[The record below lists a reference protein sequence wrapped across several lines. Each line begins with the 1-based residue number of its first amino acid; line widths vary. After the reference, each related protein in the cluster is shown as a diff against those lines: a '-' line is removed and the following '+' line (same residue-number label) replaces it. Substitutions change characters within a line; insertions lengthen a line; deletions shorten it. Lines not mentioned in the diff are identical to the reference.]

1 MTQEEKIKVE
11 VTIGPATVR
20 VEAPPDRLEEALKQ
34 VVSALRSALP
44 GLAIEEAGKA
54 AEKVRRERK
63 PHPTCTGLLR
73 QLVGE
78 GWFDRPRTLSETVQ
92 ELARRGY
99 SYNSTAVSHSLLD
112 LVRERVLV
120 REGSPRRYTYMRMV
134 EAAGERGEENTATA

>member
-1 MTQEEKIKVE
+1 MVE
-11 VTIGPATVR
+11 RA
-20 VEAPPDRLEEALKQ
+20 K
-34 VVSALRSALP
+34 
-44 GLAIEEAGKA
+44 
-54 AEKVRRERK
+54 RERR
-63 PHPTCTGLLR
+63 PQPTCTGLLR

-120 REGSPRRYTYMRMV
+120 RDGSPRRYTYMR
-134 EAAGERGEENTATA
+134 AGGVGGGEKAENRASA

>member
-1 MTQEEKIKVE
+1 MSKEEKVRVE

-20 VEAPPDRLEEALKQ
+20 VEAPPDKLEEALKQ

-44 GLAIEEAGKA
+44 GLAMEGAGRQV
-54 AEKVRRERK
+54 ERVRRERR
-63 PHPTCTGLLR
+63 PQPTCTGLLR

-120 REGSPRRYTYMRMV
+120 REGSPRRYTYIRASDV
-134 EAAGERGEENTATA
+134 GGEKAESQASF